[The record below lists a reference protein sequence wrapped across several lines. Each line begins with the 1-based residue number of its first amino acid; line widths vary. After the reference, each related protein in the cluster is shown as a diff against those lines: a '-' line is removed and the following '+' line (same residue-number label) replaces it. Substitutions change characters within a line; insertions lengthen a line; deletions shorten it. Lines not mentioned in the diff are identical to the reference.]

1 MERTRLSESASYRAR
16 RDELQ
21 RAEIELMEMRET
33 VASLRRQLPAGS
45 PVEDYVFKEGP
56 AGLENGDGPVT
67 TVRLSELFRSPQRP
81 LVIYHLMLGKSQ
93 TSACPMCT
101 MWIDGFNG
109 VAHHLAANL
118 DFAVVAA
125 ADLPTLRAHARHRGW
140 DRLRLLSGAANTFK
154 FDLGSEDED
163 GTQDSTISVFT
174 LDPNGSPRHFYT
186 THPAM
191 SPEINQRGIDLL
203 NPVWHLLDLTPAGR
217 GDWYAQLDYVS

>member
-1 MERTRLSESASYRAR
+1 MERTRLTESSEYTAR

-21 RAEIELMEMRET
+21 RAEIELMEMGEK

-45 PVEDYVFKEGP
+45 VVEDYLFQEGP
-56 AGLENGDGPVT
+56 TDLEDGDGPVT
-67 TVRLSELFRSPQRP
+67 TVRLSELFTSPQRP

-109 VAHHLAANL
+109 VAHHLAANV
-118 DFAVVAA
+118 DFAVAAA

-140 DRLRLLSGAANTFK
+140 DRLRLLSCADNTFK
-154 FDLGSEDED
+154 YDLGSEDES
-163 GTQDSTISVFT
+163 GAQDSTVSVFT
-174 LDPNGSPRHFYT
+174 RDPDGLPRHFYT

-203 NPVWHLLDLTPAGR
+203 APVWHLLDLTPKGR